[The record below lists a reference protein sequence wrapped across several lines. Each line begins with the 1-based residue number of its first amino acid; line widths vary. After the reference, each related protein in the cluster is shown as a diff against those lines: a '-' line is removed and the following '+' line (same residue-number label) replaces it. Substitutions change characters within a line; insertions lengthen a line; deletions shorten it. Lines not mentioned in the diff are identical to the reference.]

1 MSKLLDKNSINLIA
15 LNLQKPT
22 AINLAVYGN
31 FSQAKAHE
39 FVVAKGNVVEL
50 FRPDETGK
58 MISICSSSVFAVVRS
73 LIPFRLAGGTKDY
86 LLIGSDSGKI
96 SISEYDSD
104 LNDWKI
110 VHCEVFGKTGCRRIV
125 PGQFLA
131 ADPKGRSIMIG
142 ALEKQKFVYVMN
154 RDNANRL
161 TVSSPQE
168 AHKADTFVLALC
180 GVDVGFEN
188 PCFATIEIEHNEID
202 INPDADVND
211 DVEKKLTYYELDLGL
226 NHVVRKWSEPIS
238 RTAFMLFAIPGG
250 DDGPSGMLIT
260 GENWVSFKH
269 QGHDEIRTALPRRKD
284 LPVERGVLIT
294 AGAIHKR
301 KDSFFYLLQSEYGD
315 LYKCTLVLD
324 PNNNK
329 IVQNLIVTVFDTIQ
343 PCNSL
348 CIARSGLLFGAS
360 EFGNHVLY
368 QFVGIGDD
376 STAVKSERVSD
387 ELNETLGDDAAS
399 AATVAPVFTPSKTM
413 TNLQFADE
421 MPSLAPI
428 TDMLIENLSNNSED
442 LTPQI
447 HCLCGRGN
455 RSSLR
460 ILRHGIAVTEMAV
473 SELPGVPNAVWT
485 VRASYS
491 SPFDKYII
499 VSFIDATLVLSV
511 GETVQEVTDS
521 GFLTTTR
528 TMQVSVM
535 ADDALVQVHKHGI
548 RHIRTGN
555 RISEWKTTK
564 PIEHAATNARQVIVA
579 LAGGQLIYFELDSAG
594 QLMEVGSSH
603 DIRKDVSSLDLGEI
617 PEGRIKSPFVA
628 VGCCDDTVQVLSLD
642 SSDLLSQRSSKSLPA
657 RPDSVCLV
665 QMIREIDT
673 GSGSSA
679 GSSSKTVAAAKGS
692 SNLYLNIGL
701 SNGILVRVVVDPVTG
716 SMSDARE
723 KFLGGNK
730 SVKLFRVGPRDNRSV
745 LALCTR
751 SWLLYNH
758 QGRYHQT
765 PLSYDSLAYASDF
778 SSELCPDG
786 VVAIAGDTLRIVVL
800 NELGTLFNQTAHPL
814 RYTPRKMCIVTGSSG
829 VISGHA
835 STGNSQRYLGII
847 ETDHNEYNQ
856 QEKEQLASQSNVS
869 DETGPTPMSTNGA
882 EEAPEEEEF
891 EIPLRGPVPSHQ
903 GKWASCVRIFEASS
917 GETKDL
923 VELAQNEA
931 AFSICSCKFLEH
943 SNETFVIVGTARDV
957 TLHPMK
963 CSAAFINV
971 YQLIDSHLKLLH
983 QTPVEEIPFALCEFN
998 GRLLVGVGKCLRL
1011 YELGKR
1017 KLLRKCE
1024 NKTFPTNIVKILT
1037 KGERI
1042 FVGDMAESMHF
1053 VKFKKQES
1061 SLVIFADD
1069 SQPKYVSSACV
1080 IDYSTIGAV
1089 DKFGNVSVLRL
1100 PANVNDDNYENP
1112 SGARVL
1118 WDQSVLN
1125 GAPNKLETL
1134 ATYHLGETCT
1144 AISMCS
1150 LVQGGR
1156 EAMIVS
1162 TVMGGIYA
1170 FMPFISRE
1178 DTDFFTHLE
1187 MFMRQEKVTLCQRDH
1202 LSYRSYYQPV
1212 KHVIDG
1218 DLCELFALMPAKKQQ
1233 EMAADVG
1240 RTTSEVNKKLEDI
1253 RNFLM

>member
-1 MSKLLDKNSINLIA
+1 MSKLLDKNSINFIA
-15 LNLQKPT
+15 LNLQKPS
-22 AINLAVYGN
+22 AINVAVYGN

-39 FVVAKGNVVEL
+39 FVVAKGNMIEL
-50 FRPDETGK
+50 LRPDETGK
-58 MISICSSSVFAVVRS
+58 MISVCSASVFAVVRS
-73 LIPFRLAGGTKDY
+73 LLPFRLAGGTKDY
-86 LLIGSDSGKI
+86 LLIGSDSGKM
-96 SISEYDSD
+96 SISEFDPE

-125 PGQFLA
+125 PGQLLA
-131 ADPKGRSIMIG
+131 VDPKGRSIMVG

-168 AHKADTFVLALC
+168 AHKADTFVLSIC

-202 INPDADVND
+202 GNPDTDVSD

-250 DDGPSGMLIT
+250 DDGPSGVLIT
-260 GENWVSFKH
+260 GENWVSYKH
-269 QGHDEIRTALPRRKD
+269 QGHDEVRTALPRRKD
-284 LPVERGVLIT
+284 LPPSRGVLIT

-315 LYKCTLVLD
+315 LYKCTLVFD
-324 PNNNK
+324 PADAK
-329 IVQNLIVTVFDTIQ
+329 VVKNLVVTVFDTIQ

-348 CIARSGLLFGAS
+348 CIARSGLLFAAS

-376 STAVKSERVSD
+376 SSAVRSERVSD
-387 ELNETLGDDAAS
+387 EMNETLGDDAAS
-399 AATVAPVFTPSKTM
+399 AAVVAPLFTPSKAM
-413 TNLQFADE
+413 TNLHFADE
-421 MPSLAPI
+421 VPSLAPI

-460 ILRHGIAVTEMAV
+460 ILRHGISVTEMAV

-491 SPFDKYII
+491 SPYDKYIV
-499 VSFIDATLVLSV
+499 VSFFDATLVLSV

-521 GFLTTTR
+521 GFLTSAR

-548 RHIRTGN
+548 RHIRAGN

-564 PIEHAATNARQVIVA
+564 PIEHAATNARQAVVA

-594 QLMEVGSSH
+594 QLMEMGTSH
-603 DIRKDVSSLDLGEI
+603 DLRKDVSSLDLGEI
-617 PEGRIKSPFVA
+617 PEGRLKSPFVA
-628 VGCCDDTVQVLSLD
+628 VGCCDDTVQILSLD
-642 SSDLLSQRSSKSLPA
+642 SSDLLTQRSSKSLPA

-665 QMIREIDT
+665 HMARETDAT
-673 GSGSSA
+673 A
-679 GSSSKTVAAAKGS
+679 TATASSSKAGSKG

-701 SNGILVRVVVDPVTG
+701 SNGVLVRVVVDPVAG

-730 SVKLFRVGPRDNRSV
+730 SVKLFRVGPRGNRSV
-745 LALCTR
+745 LALSTR

-765 PLSYDSLAYASDF
+765 PLSYDSLAYASNF
-778 SSELCPDG
+778 ASELCPEG
-786 VVAIAGDTLRIVVL
+786 IVVIAGDTLRIVVL
-800 NELGTLFNQTAHPL
+800 NELGTLFNQTSYPL
-814 RYTPRKMCIVTGSSG
+814 RYTPRKMCIVNGTSK
-829 VISGHA
+829 
-835 STGNSQRYLGII
+835 YLGVI
-847 ETDHNEYNQ
+847 ETDHNEYSEV
-856 QEKEQLASQSNVS
+856 EKSQLAAANDSEPAPTSEPMAMTT
-869 DETGPTPMSTNGA
+869 DE
-882 EEAPEEEEF
+882 EEPAEEEF
-891 EIPLRGPVPSHQ
+891 EIPLRGPIPPHQ

-923 VELAQNEA
+923 VELAANEA
-931 AFSICSCKFLEH
+931 AFSICACKFLEH
-943 SNETFVIVGTARDV
+943 SDETFVVVGAARDV

-963 CSAAFINV
+963 CSAAFVNV
-971 YQLIDSHLKLLH
+971 YRLVDGRLQLLH
-983 QTPVEEIPFALCEFN
+983 QTPVEEVPFAVCEFN
-998 GRLLVGVGKCLRL
+998 GRLLVGVGKCLRM
-1011 YELGKR
+1011 YELGKK

-1024 NKTFPTNIVKILT
+1024 NKLFPTNIVKILAR
-1037 KGERI
+1037 GERI

-1061 SLVIFADD
+1061 VMIIFADD
-1069 SQPKYVSSACV
+1069 SQPKYVTSAC
-1080 IDYSTIGAV
+1080 ILDYSTIGTV

-1100 PANVNDDNYENP
+1100 PASINDSNYENP

-1118 WDQSVLN
+1118 WDQGTLN

-1144 AISMCS
+1144 AVSMCS

-1162 TVMGGIYA
+1162 TTMGGIYA

-1178 DTDFFTHLE
+1178 DTEFFTHLE
-1187 MFMRQEKVTLCQRDH
+1187 MFMRQERITLCQRDH
-1202 LSYRSYYQPV
+1202 LSFRSYYQPV

-1218 DLCELFALMPAKKQQ
+1218 DLCELFPLMPQKKQA
-1233 EMAADVG
+1233 EMAADVD
-1240 RTTSEVNKKLEDI
+1240 RTTNEIHKKLEDI